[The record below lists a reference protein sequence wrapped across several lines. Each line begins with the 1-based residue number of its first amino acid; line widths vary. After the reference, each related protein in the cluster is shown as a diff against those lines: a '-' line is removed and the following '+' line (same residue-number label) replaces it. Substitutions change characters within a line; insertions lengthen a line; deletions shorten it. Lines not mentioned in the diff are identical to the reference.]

1 MSRVSRTTLS
11 VLAAT
16 VSLMA
21 VTSASAAAKPFHV
34 TGTSTTIT
42 PTSQVAGFLASH
54 HVTFSAIGTARVSN
68 GAVIL
73 PIAGGRVSKSTN
85 NGILRHTGGLKF
97 SLGSRS
103 VAVTHFVLIAHKTNG
118 RLLARVGGRR
128 ITIARLINASHTVS
142 GRSGTLTG
150 ELTLSAA
157 AAHKINKRLGK
168 HIVSAGTELGALTSL
183 VTVA

>member
-1 MSRVSRTTLS
+1 MSRISRSTLS

-21 VTSASAAAKPFHV
+21 MTSASAAAKPFHV

-54 HVTFSAIGTARVSN
+54 HVGVSAIGPAKITN

-73 PIAGGRVSKSTN
+73 PIAGGRVTKSTN
-85 NGILRHTGGLKF
+85 SGVLRHTGGLKF
-97 SLGSRS
+97 TVGSRS
-103 VAVTHFVLIAHKTNG
+103 VAVTHFVLIAHNTNG
-118 RLLARVGGRR
+118 RLLAWVGGRR
-128 ITIARLINASHTVS
+128 ITVARLINASRTVS
-142 GRSGTLTG
+142 GKSGTLTG
-150 ELTLSAA
+150 ELMLSGA

-168 HIVSAGTELGALTSL
+168 HIVTAGTELGTLASS